1 MAVAFPA
8 PISPLRRRARAFAT
22 GLAASAVLA
31 VALALL
37 MLWLLWRLNWP
48 HTRAA
53 GDPAFGISYSCNQAE
68 YLLLEDT
75 TLGLGAVP
83 DDRPGRVEWCAARL
97 DDILAATGARYL
109 RLSAEWSQVEPRE
122 GEFDFTLIDALLA
135 TAQARGA
142 RVLLTV
148 GVKAQRHPE
157 FYVPQW
163 VLDSANLGNQAV
175 ISDNPYL
182 REQAL
187 AMVTAVV
194 QHVAG
199 SPAIDSWSAD
209 NEPYVTSGRDVSWK
223 NWELGRDFVAAESA
237 IIRANDPAGRPIL
250 VNHGQ
255 HFVQDRRWEDALA
268 DGDIL
273 GTSIYPFR
281 NQSILGVRFVAPI
294 LEIGP
299 FGPNYA
305 YQARRARQAGK
316 PYWITEM
323 QAEPWA
329 AGDVHAISPAN
340 PSPNFSPGKFDRSID
355 YARRTGA
362 DRVYLWG
369 SEWWLYQRERY
380 GDGSWLEQARAVL
393 APPGALA
400 PQGGE
405 VAHTGNDISQP

>member
-1 MAVAFPA
+1 MAA
-8 PISPLRRRARAFAT
+8 ISPARTPPFSRRARSVAI
-22 GLAASAVLA
+22 GLAAAAAVM
-31 VALALL
+31 VALALV

-48 HTRAA
+48 HTEAA
-53 GDPAFGISYSCNQAE
+53 GAPAFGISFSCNQAE
-68 YLLLEDT
+68 YLILEDT
-75 TLGLGAVP
+75 TLGLGDVP
-83 DDRPGRVEWCAARL
+83 DDRPGRVQWCAARL
-97 DDILAATGARYL
+97 DDILAATGARFV

-122 GEFDFTLIDALLA
+122 GEFDFTLIDGLLA
-135 TAQARGA
+135 AAQARGA

-157 FYVPQW
+157 FYVPEW
-163 VLDSANLGNQAV
+163 VLDKANLGSGAV

-182 REQAL
+182 RQQAL

-194 QHVAG
+194 QHVA
-199 SPAIDSWSAD
+199 SAPAIDSWSAD

-223 NWELGRDFVAAESA
+223 NWVLGRDFVAAESA
-237 IIRANDPAGRPIL
+237 IIRANDPARRPIL

-273 GTSIYPFR
+273 GASIYPFR
-281 NQSILGVRFVAPI
+281 NQSLLGVQFVAPI

-305 YQARRARQAGK
+305 YQARRAHAAGK

-329 AGDVHAISPAN
+329 PDDIHKISPAN
-340 PSPNFSPGKFDRSID
+340 PSPNLTHGKFARSID

-369 SEWWLYQRERY
+369 SEWWLYQRDRY
-380 GDGSWLEQARAVL
+380 GDASWLEQARAVL
-393 APPGALA
+393 SAPPATV
-400 PQGGE
+400 PSGGE